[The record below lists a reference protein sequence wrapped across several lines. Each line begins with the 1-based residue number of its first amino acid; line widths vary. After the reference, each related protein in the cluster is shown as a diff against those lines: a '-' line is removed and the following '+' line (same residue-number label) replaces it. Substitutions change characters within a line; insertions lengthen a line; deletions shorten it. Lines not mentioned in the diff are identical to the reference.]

1 MTTTAQPS
9 ATLFSEPIRK
19 VPGRW
24 IALFATAWLGI
35 WMAQLTPIQLLLPQQ
50 IAEVLGLP
58 IDTGEQLASENW
70 LDPVIAFGVISAIAG
85 LCALIAYPLTGALS
99 DRTTSRFGRR
109 RPWILG
115 GTLIFAI
122 SLVLLGLQS
131 TSLVG
136 VGIFWST
143 ALIGFCVLTAAI
155 TATISDQVPV
165 NQRGFVSGWVSA
177 PQAVGTI
184 LGLVLVSALAL
195 STVVGY
201 LVVAVLV
208 VVLVAPFLIFLT
220 DTPLPAEQ
228 RPEFSFAILVAGFWV
243 SPRKYPDFGWTLLGR
258 ILVNLGNALGTTQLL
273 YFLAF
278 GLGSVNVVDDLLILT
293 AVYMVFFIAA
303 ALIVGKL
310 SDRIGQRKVFV
321 YISAYLQAV
330 AALLLAFV
338 PQYGVAII
346 AAGILGLGYG
356 AFMAVD
362 QALATQ
368 VLPDS
373 HSRGKDLGIMNI
385 ATAVPQAVA
394 PLLGAVVVVLFAG
407 MASGQTDVAT
417 GFAGANVGFGALFV
431 ASAIFA
437 VLGGLSIMPIKSV
450 K

>member
-1 MTTTAQPS
+1 MTTTAPPS
-9 ATLFSEPIRK
+9 TTLFSEPIRK